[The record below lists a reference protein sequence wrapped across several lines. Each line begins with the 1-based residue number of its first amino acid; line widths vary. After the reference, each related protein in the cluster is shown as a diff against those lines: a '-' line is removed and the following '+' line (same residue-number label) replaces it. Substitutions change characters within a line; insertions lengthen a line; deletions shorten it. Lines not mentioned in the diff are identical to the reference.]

1 MARYRGGMVSCSCFA
16 AALVVT
22 SVTGTMVGV
31 QGVGLAESC
40 MLSFART
47 GAERALDR
55 QKLPLIVEDEV
66 PLLVINS
73 RLDPLRLAGGGK
85 QVSCAHTNGMYQEGR
100 HLTGGTHS
108 ISAQCSSRPSRKSE
122 CVRVMSSASSYACK

>member
-1 MARYRGGMVSCSCFA
+1 MARYRGGMVACSFLA
-16 AALVVT
+16 AVLVVT
-22 SVTGTMVGV
+22 SVTGSMVGV

-55 QKLPLIVEDEV
+55 QKLPLIAEDEV

-73 RLDPLRLAGGGK
+73 RLDSLRLAGGGK
-85 QVSCAHTNGMYQEGR
+85 QVSCAHINGRYQDGC
-100 HLTGGTHS
+100 LTGGTHS
-108 ISAQCSSRPSRKSE
+108 VSAQCSLQSSRKSE
-122 CVRVMSSASSYACK
+122 CMRVMSSASSHACK